1 MGRRKK
7 EYPAFGCRI
16 TAEEAAQLC
25 TVSIYTFKK
34 RLWELGNSMEE
45 ALKYYDRRYGGV
57 IDKMKDAKGLPTE
70 EARAAEEILN
80 AIFDETRAERVAVA
94 TPTALEPEEKD
105 EEETIPEEPTEEQ
118 ETEEL
123 LMDTEDADDTADTAD
138 TWEFEVAKPDR
149 GELKL
154 LNDAVEA
161 LEKLTESEIE
171 VQSGTWDRTH
181 DLLDR
186 LKEERVS
193 GFEALVD
200 WRALEVEDEKV

>member
-70 EARAAEEILN
+70 
-80 AIFDETRAERVAVA
+80 
-94 TPTALEPEEKD
+94 
-105 EEETIPEEPTEEQ
+105 
-118 ETEEL
+118 
-123 LMDTEDADDTADTAD
+123 
-138 TWEFEVAKPDR
+138 
-149 GELKL
+149 G
-154 LNDAVEA
+154 
-161 LEKLTESEIE
+161 S
-171 VQSGTWDRTH
+171 
-181 DLLDR
+181 
-186 LKEERVS
+186 
-193 GFEALVD
+193 
-200 WRALEVEDEKV
+200 

>member
-1 MGRRKK
+1 MGRRKM

-34 RLWELGNSMEE
+34 RLWDLGNSMEE
-45 ALKYYDRRYGGV
+45 ALKYYDRRCGGV

-105 EEETIPEEPTEEQ
+105 EEETIPEEPTADGEEAI
-118 ETEEL
+118 
-123 LMDTEDADDTADTAD
+123 DG
-138 TWEFEVAKPDR
+138 WVFEVAKPDR

-171 VQSGTWDRTH
+171 VQSGTWDRMH

-200 WRALEVEDEKV
+200 WRALEAGHGKV